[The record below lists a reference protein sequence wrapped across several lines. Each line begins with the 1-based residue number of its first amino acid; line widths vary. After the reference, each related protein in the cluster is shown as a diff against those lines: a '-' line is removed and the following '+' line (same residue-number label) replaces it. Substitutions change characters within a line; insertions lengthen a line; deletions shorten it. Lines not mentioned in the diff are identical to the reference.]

1 MWGRY
6 EPTERERRVAG
17 ERSSSV
23 PFHLHSVP
31 SFFRPVVPEEVR
43 NRATDVRN
51 ERGREGPNDEGTKG
65 TGERDGSEGDTV
77 TRALANHPS
86 LVSLLSPSVPFGSFH
101 SPAAR
106 MMSGASNVSD
116 VRRRGR
122 DRREP
127 DEPRQEKDERNRRK
141 PHERW
146 EAYGSFLIIGWA
158 GGGCNRSL
166 TCFRRVIV
174 THFLSPSFPHV
185 LHSSLHC
192 VSRLVT
198 LRSEDGNVSDGR
210 WAWVTRE
217 RHEERD
223 TPWARKRRKERMNEW
238 RVSLLARLVMRERKG
253 PWSER
258 RAASRQRGSARAAH
272 CPLPPPHLTSRLS
285 PSCRPPGRAPPDPT
299 VRRRYERWERDTNVA

>member
-1 MWGRY
+1 MNNIIDKSITSSGHRLSPPSCDHCWWLKGLEVIRKIWEVNLGFHGRFLPVY
-6 EPTERERRVAG
+6 HLF
-17 ERSSSV
+17 RSSSV

-217 RHEERD
+217 RHGERD
-223 TPWARKRRKERMNEW
+223 VGSGRDG
-238 RVSLLARLVMRERKG
+238 RLI
-253 PWSER
+253 
-258 RAASRQRGSARAAH
+258 RALGRQ
-272 CPLPPPHLTSRLS
+272 
-285 PSCRPPGRAPPDPT
+285 
-299 VRRRYERWERDTNVA
+299 

>member
-1 MWGRY
+1 MRD
-6 EPTERERRVAG
+6 ESRPFPRPFLI
-17 ERSSSV
+17 SSLILR
-23 PFHLHSVP
+23 PAFTHSVP
-31 SFFRPVVPEEVR
+31 SLRPPDVTR
-43 NRATDVRN
+43 WRGTDGERSGKGRK
-51 ERGREGPNDEGTKG
+51 RGRH
-65 TGERDGSEGDTV
+65 SDT
-77 TRALANHPS
+77 
-86 LVSLLSPSVPFGSFH
+86 SPRQSSVPCLAPLTFGSFH

-217 RHEERD
+217 RHGERD
-223 TPWARKRRKERMNEW
+223 VGSGRDG
-238 RVSLLARLVMRERKG
+238 RLI
-253 PWSER
+253 
-258 RAASRQRGSARAAH
+258 RALGRQ
-272 CPLPPPHLTSRLS
+272 
-285 PSCRPPGRAPPDPT
+285 
-299 VRRRYERWERDTNVA
+299 